1 MFPENTIMEKNY
13 AGKSV
18 VSKVGAV
25 LVLIAG
31 LLLGVLFIGR
41 GIGMSQTKDPIL
53 KVVAVSDSQPES
65 GKQMYQ
71 DYCAVCHGMNG
82 KGNGPAVQ
90 FLKTPPPD
98 LTTMDKRYYPTSV
111 ASKVSAV
118 LRSGTASR
126 VHGTVAMPL
135 WESLFSSLHGG
146 DQVGALRIRN
156 LSEYVE
162 SIQKK

>member
-1 MFPENTIMEKNY
+1 MKGKNTIMNKKYE
-13 AGKSV
+13 GKSV

-25 LVLIAG
+25 LILIAG
-31 LLLGVLFIGR
+31 LLLGVLFIGQ
-41 GIGMSQTKDPIL
+41 GIGMSRTKDPAL
-53 KVVAVSDSQPES
+53 KVVPVSYSQPES
-65 GKQMYQ
+65 GKQMYR
-71 DYCAVCHGMNG
+71 DYCAACHGMNG

-98 LTTMDKRYYPTSV
+98 LTTIGNRYTGKTV
-111 ASKVSAV
+111 ASKVAAV

>member
-1 MFPENTIMEKNY
+1 MFPENTIMDKKYE
-13 AGKSV
+13 GKSV

-31 LLLGVLFIGR
+31 LLLGVLFIGQ
-41 GIGMSQTKDPIL
+41 GIGRSQTKDPIL
-53 KVVAVSDSQPES
+53 KLVAISYSQPDS

-71 DYCAVCHGMNG
+71 DYCAACHGMNG
-82 KGNGPAVQ
+82 KGNGPAAQ

-98 LTTMDKRYYPTSV
+98 LTTIGNRYAGKSV
-111 ASKVSAV
+111 ATKVSAV

-126 VHGTVAMPL
+126 AHGTVAMPL